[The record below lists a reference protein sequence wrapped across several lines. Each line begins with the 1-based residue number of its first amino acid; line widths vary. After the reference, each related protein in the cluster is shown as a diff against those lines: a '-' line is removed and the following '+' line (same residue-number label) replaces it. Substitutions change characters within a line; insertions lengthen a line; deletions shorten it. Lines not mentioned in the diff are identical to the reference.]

1 MKIHIRK
8 KIKPFER
15 FQLLE
20 TFNYQCQICNIK
32 FDKPINYNGKNT
44 IIKNNKWA
52 EIDHIIP
59 ISKGGTDSI
68 DNKQI
73 LCNVCNSIKSNKL
86 CVAG

>member
-1 MKIHIRK
+1 MKIYTRK
-8 KIKPFER
+8 KIKAIERIQLFE
-15 FQLLE
+15 L
-20 TFNYQCQICNIK
+20 FNYQCQKCYLK

-44 IIKNNKWA
+44 IVKNNKWA

-59 ISKGGTDSI
+59 ISKGGQDTL

-73 LCNVCNSIKSNKL
+73 LCNICNSIKSDKL